1 MATET
6 TKKSFDL
13 ATLKAQDTADIIIT
27 NPESGEELTGV
38 FVTVYGQD
46 SDVYTAARRRYQAKH
61 SEYKLKH
68 RNKDMLGQAA
78 DDAFKKLIAESTKF
92 VTGISF
98 EGKEITSPEEAY
110 NLPGCGWLFEQ
121 VSAAL
126 NDRSNFIKG
135 LSAK

>member
-1 MATET
+1 MAT
-6 TKKSFDL
+6 FDL
-13 ATLKAQDTADIIIT
+13 ATLKAADIADIKIT
-27 NPESGEELTGV
+27 NPDTGEELDGV

-46 SDVYTAARRRYQAKH
+46 SDVYTAARRRYQARH
-61 SEYKLKH
+61 AEYELKH
-68 RNKDMLGQAA
+68 RGKKMLGQAA
-78 DDAFKKLIAESTKF
+78 DDTFKKLIAESTKS

-98 EGKEITSPEEAY
+98 EGKDITNAEEAF

-121 VSAAL
+121 VSTAM